1 MKYLYKMDWA
11 ALQQLV
17 RFDLFLDG
25 WTIFNE
31 GIQYR
36 MDRVKGAYGYQGS
49 SMEARYNSIVAQ
61 ADRNGIGYN
70 ENEIVTWF
78 DTLTVM
84 YHVFQQME
92 DEALRDHIVI
102 LQEYCIPYSNKRADY
117 VLCYDNKILII
128 EFSFRKLGYE
138 LQYETKLPQAIG
150 YKELIGNILPKEIDI
165 GTYTY
170 LVDPGLISDS
180 PKVYDLAAYIEKFFN
195 KNIDLAIKTLTLL
208 DDGNE
213 EEEPG
218 QDQGE

>member
-17 RFDLFLDG
+17 QFDLSLDG
-25 WTIFNE
+25 WIIFNE

-36 MDRVKGAYGYQGS
+36 MDRVKDAYSYQGS
-49 SMEARYNSIVAQ
+49 LMEARYNSIVAQ

-138 LQYETKLPQAIG
+138 LQYETKLHQAIG

>member
-17 RFDLFLDG
+17 QFDLFLDG

-36 MDRVKGAYGYQGS
+36 MDRVKDAYSYQGS
-49 SMEARYNSIVAQ
+49 LMEARYNSIVAQ
-61 ADRNGIGYN
+61 ADRNVIGYN

-138 LQYETKLPQAIG
+138 LQYETKLHQAIG

>member
-17 RFDLFLDG
+17 QFDLSLDG
-25 WTIFNE
+25 WIIFNE

-36 MDRVKGAYGYQGS
+36 MDRVKDAYSYQGS
-49 SMEARYNSIVAQ
+49 LMEARYNSIVAQ
-61 ADRNGIGYN
+61 ADWNGIGYN

-138 LQYETKLPQAIG
+138 LQYETKLHQAIG

-208 DDGNE
+208 DDGDEGE
-213 EEEPG
+213 ESE

>member
-17 RFDLFLDG
+17 QFDLFLDG

-36 MDRVKGAYGYQGS
+36 MDRVKDAYSYQGS
-49 SMEARYNSIVAQ
+49 LMEARYNSIVAQ

-128 EFSFRKLGYE
+128 EFSFHKLGYE
-138 LQYETKLPQAIG
+138 LQYETKLHQAIG

>member
-17 RFDLFLDG
+17 QFDLSLDG
-25 WTIFNE
+25 WIIFNE

-36 MDRVKGAYGYQGS
+36 MDRVKDAYSYQGS
-49 SMEARYNSIVAQ
+49 LMEARYNSIVAQ

-138 LQYETKLPQAIG
+138 LQYETKLHQAIG

-208 DDGNE
+208 DDGDE
-213 EEEPG
+213 EEESE

>member
-25 WTIFNE
+25 WTIFIE

-36 MDRVKGAYGYQGS
+36 MDWIKDAYGYQGS
-49 SMEARYNSIVAQ
+49 SMEARYNSIVSQ

-128 EFSFRKLGYE
+128 EFSFCKLGYE
-138 LQYETKLPQAIG
+138 LQYETKLHQAIG

-170 LVDPGLISDS
+170 LVDPGSISDS

-208 DDGNE
+208 DDGEE
-213 EEEPG
+213 EEEPE

>member
-17 RFDLFLDG
+17 QFDLFLDG

-36 MDRVKGAYGYQGS
+36 MDRVKDAYSYQGS
-49 SMEARYNSIVAQ
+49 LMEARYNSIVVQ

-138 LQYETKLPQAIG
+138 LQYETKLHQAIG

-195 KNIDLAIKTLTLL
+195 KNIDLAIKTLTFL

>member
-1 MKYLYKMDWA
+1 M
-11 ALQQLV
+11 
-17 RFDLFLDG
+17 LF
-25 WTIFNE
+25 
-31 GIQYR
+31 R
-36 MDRVKGAYGYQGS
+36 S
-49 SMEARYNSIVAQ
+49 
-61 ADRNGIGYN
+61 
-70 ENEIVTWF
+70 
-78 DTLTVM
+78 
-84 YHVFQQME
+84 
-92 DEALRDHIVI
+92 
-102 LQEYCIPYSNKRADY
+102 
-117 VLCYDNKILII
+117 
-128 EFSFRKLGYE
+128 GYE
-138 LQYETKLPQAIG
+138 LQYETKLHQAIG

>member
-17 RFDLFLDG
+17 QFDLFLDG

-36 MDRVKGAYGYQGS
+36 MDRVKDAYSYQGS
-49 SMEARYNSIVAQ
+49 LMEARYNSIVAQ

-78 DTLTVM
+78 DTLTGM

-138 LQYETKLPQAIG
+138 LQYETKLHQAIG

>member
-1 MKYLYKMDWA
+1 MKHLYKMDWA

-17 RFDLFLDG
+17 QFDLFLDG

-36 MDRVKGAYGYQGS
+36 MDRVKDAYSYQGS
-49 SMEARYNSIVAQ
+49 LMEARYNSIVAQ

-138 LQYETKLPQAIG
+138 LQYETKLHQAIG

-218 QDQGE
+218 QDQGK